1 MGVVRC
7 KRLTESSRYATG
19 IPMFVFLALH
29 NVEYED
35 RELTLSLEM
44 LMAVG
49 LNLKLMG
56 LVW

>member
-1 MGVVRC
+1 
-7 KRLTESSRYATG
+7 
-19 IPMFVFLALH
+19 MFFFLALH